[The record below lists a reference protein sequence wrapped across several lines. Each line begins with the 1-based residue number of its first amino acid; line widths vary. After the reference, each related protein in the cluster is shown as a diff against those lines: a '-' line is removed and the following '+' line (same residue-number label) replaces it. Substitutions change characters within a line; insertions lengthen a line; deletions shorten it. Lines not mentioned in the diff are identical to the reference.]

1 MHVPVMYSK
10 IKSQFL
16 EWLILILF
24 TLSVGAQL
32 AQAMKKNQDLL
43 YSLTHY
49 DLSDNPIGPDS
60 QAALSFIQESQM
72 ITVLNLSKCGLNFDL
87 VCLFILRI
95 LSSILTQNFK
105 QFLSGLS
112 TSYSRMSTTLKRIEL
127 VTK

>member
-1 MHVPVMYSK
+1 MYSK

-16 EWLILILF
+16 KGLILILF
-24 TLSVGAQL
+24 IFLVGAQL

-60 QAALSFIQESQM
+60 QAALGFIQEPQT

-87 VCLFILRI
+87 VCLFILRMF
-95 LSSILTQNFK
+95 SSLFNSKF
-105 QFLSGLS
+105 
-112 TSYSRMSTTLKRIEL
+112 
-127 VTK
+127 